1 MSNGNGRTYNWDK
14 LQEEFE
20 QLKEKYK
27 NEQHSFSLVVNPKK
41 LTFWQKL
48 IGAFKNRKY

>member
-1 MSNGNGRTYNWDK
+1 MSNGRIYNWDK

-27 NEQHSFSLVVNPKK
+27 NEQHSFSLVDEP
-41 LTFWQKL
+41 
-48 IGAFKNRKY
+48 I